1 MDVREIAKR
10 LGYLLYVVSPNETS
24 FEKLEEVPDYI
35 VQASAC
41 GSCLHRLFD
50 SDTQIDTLPTVSG
63 CPLSY
68 EMYISR
74 RTRTVTAFQLDDG
87 LTSIGQGIIQELSR
101 LFTEGTLLA
110 GYVYVYNNF
119 RIVTLP
125 WNSTGTWFFA
135 MLAIDFAYYWVPPL
149 GSRQVH
155 QFVLGAASSK
165 INLAWSG
172 HQVHHSSE
180 FYNLTTAMRQSALQA
195 YYEPVLYLP
204 LALAVSPSAYMVHRQ
219 FNRLFQFLIHTEVVH
234 TLGPLEL
241 VLNTPSHHRVHHG
254 RERYCIDKNYGGT
267 LIIWDRL
274 FGTFAA
280 EQRRPAYGTDPFRE
294 HVRPV
299 DSADAPLFVR
309 PGWQPGKPRLGDPN
323 DIPDV
328 RRPVE
333 TYAPKTT
340 LLCKIYV
347 TVHFAIVVI
356 AYVKLKHWSTVI
368 STGTLLCGILY
379 IFLSLGAMGA
389 FLGQEAF
396 RCALM
401 FVLDARVFQLSSM
414 VDSVAASVFLN
425 IVRATY
431 AASLLGCLAAS
442 LRSVA
447 WTVKQKVA

>member
-1 MDVREIAKR
+1 MDVREMTKR

-35 VQASAC
+35 VQVVP
-41 GSCLHRLFD
+41 LFAAFLIIEVVFNLLQKN
-50 SDTQIDTLPTVSG
+50 SD
-63 CPLSY
+63 
-68 EMYISR
+68 R
-74 RTRTVTAFQLDDG
+74 FQLDDG

-119 RIVTLP
+119 RIVTMP
-125 WNSTGTWFFA
+125 WNSTGTWFFGHA
-135 MLAIDFAYYWVPPL
+135 RHRLRIL
-149 GSRQVH
+149 
-155 QFVLGAASSK
+155 LE

-180 FYNLTTAMRQSALQA
+180 FYNLTTALRQSALQA

-204 LALAVSPSAYMVHRQ
+204 LALVVSPSAYMVHRQ
-219 FNRLFQFLIHTEVVH
+219 FNLLFQFLIHTEVCADAGPTGASAEH
-234 TLGPLEL
+234 TKS
-241 VLNTPSHHRVHHG
+241 PSCASRD
-254 RERYCIDKNYGGT
+254 RYCLDKNYGGT

-280 EQRRPAYGTDPFRE
+280 EQRRPAYGLTHSVNTF
-294 HVRPV
+294 
-299 DSADAPLFVR
+299 DSWTLQMHHFLYICRQFWTIEGLGNKLSTLFKG

-323 DIPDV
+323 DIPDA

-333 TYAPKTT
+333 TYAPETT

-356 AYVKLKHWSTVI
+356 GYVKLKHWSTLTRPSSGCSLTPV
-368 STGTLLCGILY
+368 LY
-379 IFLSLGAMGA
+379 RKNACAL
-389 FLGQEAF
+389 EAF

-401 FVLDARVFQLSSM
+401 FLLDARVLQLSSM
-414 VDSVAASVFLN
+414 VDSVGATAFLN

-442 LRSVA
+442 LRGVV
-447 WTVKQKVA
+447 WTVKKKVA

>member
-35 VQASAC
+35 VQVVP
-41 GSCLHRLFD
+41 LFTAFLIIEVVFNLLQKK
-50 SDTQIDTLPTVSG
+50 SD
-63 CPLSY
+63 
-68 EMYISR
+68 R
-74 RTRTVTAFQLDDG
+74 FQLDDG

-135 MLAIDFAYYWVPPL
+135 MLAIDFAYYWVHRW
-149 GSRQVH
+149 GH
-155 QFVLGAASSK
+155 E

-219 FNRLFQFLIHTEVVH
+219 FNRLFQFLIHTEIVH

-280 EQRRPAYGTDPFRE
+280 EQRRPAYGLTHSANTFDPWTLQMHHFLYVCRQFWTIE
-294 HVRPV
+294 GLCNKL
-299 DSADAPLFVR
+299 STLFKG

-389 FLGQEAF
+389 FLDKRKNACSLEAF

-414 VDSVAASVFLN
+414 VDSVAANVFLN

>member
-50 SDTQIDTLPTVSG
+50 SDTQIDALPTISG
-63 CPLSY
+63 YPLSY

-74 RTRTVTAFQLDDG
+74 Q
-87 LTSIGQGIIQELSR
+87 
-101 LFTEGTLLA
+101 
-110 GYVYVYNNF
+110 
-119 RIVTLP
+119 
-125 WNSTGTWFFA
+125 
-135 MLAIDFAYYWVPPL
+135 
-149 GSRQVH
+149 
-155 QFVLGAASSK
+155 

-280 EQRRPAYGTDPFRE
+280 EQRRPAYGLTHSVNTFDPWTLQMHHFLYVCRQFWTIE
-294 HVRPV
+294 GLCNKL
-299 DSADAPLFVR
+299 STLFKG

-356 AYVKLKHWSTVI
+356 AYVKLKHWSTKKRLR
-368 STGTLLCGILY
+368 SGG
-379 IFLSLGAMGA
+379 
-389 FLGQEAF
+389 F

-414 VDSVAASVFLN
+414 VDSVAATVSLN

-442 LRSVA
+442 LCSVA

>member
-1 MDVREIAKR
+1 MDLSEIAKR
-10 LGYLLYVVSPNETS
+10 LGYLLYVVSPNATS
-24 FEKLEEVPDYI
+24 FEKLEDVPDYI
-35 VQASAC
+35 VQTVP
-41 GSCLHRLFD
+41 LFTAFLIIEVAFNFLQKN
-50 SDTQIDTLPTVSG
+50 SD
-63 CPLSY
+63 C
-68 EMYISR
+68 
-74 RTRTVTAFQLDDG
+74 FQLDDG

-110 GYVYVYNNF
+110 GYIYVYNNY

-125 WNSTGTWFFA
+125 WNSTETWFFA
-135 MLAIDFAYYWVPPL
+135 MLAVDFAYYWVH
-149 GSRQVH
+149 RWE
-155 QFVLGAASSK
+155 

-204 LALAVSPSAYMVHRQ
+204 LAFVLSPSAYMVHRQ
-219 FNRLFQFLIHTEVVH
+219 FNRLFQFLIHTEAVQ

-254 RERYCIDKNYGGT
+254 RDRYCIDKNYGGT

-280 EQRRPAYGTDPFRE
+280 EQRRPAYGLTHPVGTFDPWTLQTHHFL
-294 HVRPV
+294 HVCRQFWAIEGLGNKL
-299 DSADAPLFVR
+299 STLFKG

-328 RRPVE
+328 RRPIE
-333 TYAPKTT
+333 AYAPKTT

-347 TVHFAIVVI
+347 AVHFAIVVI
-356 AYVKLKHWSTVI
+356 GYVKLKHWSPVI
-368 STGTLLCGILY
+368 STGTLLCGIIY

-389 FLGQEAF
+389 FLDKRNYACALEAF
-396 RCALM
+396 RCVLM
-401 FVLDARVFQLSSM
+401 FVLDARVFHLSSM
-414 VDSVAASVFLN
+414 VDSVAATVFLN
-425 IVRATY
+425 VVRATY
-431 AASLLGCLAAS
+431 AASFLGCLAAS
-442 LRSVA
+442 LKGVA
-447 WTVKQKVA
+447 WTVKRKGA